1 MKIGDILP
9 LPDDVD
15 RSLVRIAMARRRT
28 SASLDSIVTTNQAIG
43 AAKKAIRDAQAR
55 RELMN
60 DPVEQAKH
68 WLRCKGYSPVYTDK
82 GQHYVGRRVL
92 ADSAA
97 LFEFAA
103 RKGWGRATP

>member
-1 MKIGDILP
+1 
-9 LPDDVD
+9 
-15 RSLVRIAMARRRT
+15 
-28 SASLDSIVTTNQAIG
+28 
-43 AAKKAIRDAQAR
+43 
-55 RELMN
+55 MN

-103 RKGWGRATP
+103 RKGWGRATPQEERAMVKWTTKATAVYTEIS